1 MRTDVPFGEGAS
13 VCLLSLF
20 CAHAHKC
27 KINEREVAIRS
38 KKKFKVTFCTATVG
52 KPASP
57 GYSFQQITNVTSQ
70 KMSFWSTCQVLR
82 KKNKT
87 FFHPALS
94 FPPYPT
100 GEACKELPVCLLV
113 FVTRS
118 ESKLPATVEK
128 PNSNFNLNT
137 VQRLV
142 LELCLHPGRR
152 KTP

>member
-20 CAHAHKC
+20 CTHTHKC
-27 KINEREVAIRS
+27 KVNEREVATQS

-57 GYSFQQITNVTSQ
+57 GYSFQQIVNVTSQ
-70 KMSFWSTCQVLR
+70 KMSFWSTCR
-82 KKNKT
+82 
-87 FFHPALS
+87 PELS

-100 GEACKELPVCLLV
+100 GEACKELSVCLLV
-113 FVTRS
+113 FVMRS

-137 VQRLV
+137 VQCLG
-142 LELCLHPGRR
+142 LELCLHPSRR

>member
-1 MRTDVPFGEGAS
+1 MS

-20 CAHAHKC
+20 CTHTHKC
-27 KINEREVAIRS
+27 KINEREVATQS
-38 KKKFKVTFCTATVG
+38 KKKFKVTYCIAAVG
-52 KPASP
+52 KPAYP

-70 KMSFWSTCQVLR
+70 KVSFWSTCQVLR

-100 GEACKELPVCLLV
+100 GEACKELPACVLV
-113 FVTRS
+113 FVMRP
-118 ESKLPATVEK
+118 EIKLPATVEK
-128 PNSNFNLNT
+128 SNSNFNLNT
-137 VQRLV
+137 EQCLV